1 MARVSYVTQDELD
14 PEFQDL
20 IISSLQPGKR
30 INVYS
35 AIGNNA
41 PVLAGFREFL
51 GSLWS
56 HSGLSDRQR
65 EIVILTAAS
74 ETDAEYEW
82 HQHVNIGTDSGL
94 SRADVA
100 AIARDDRSD
109 FATEEQALIA
119 YARAVAR
126 GRVTDVLH
134 EAMAEQFD
142 DETIVGAASTAA
154 GYVALNSVIDAL
166 DVEIEEGDEFAG
178 WDPR

>member
-1 MARVSYVTQDELD
+1 MARVPYVTQDELD
-14 PEFQDL
+14 PEYQDL

-74 ETDAEYEW
+74 ETNAEYEW